1 MTRQEFIELV
11 TSYILEDFPM
21 DETFSDELIAA
32 INAAVNV
39 DSESDISLHGAFPA
53 ESENTVV
60 SQENHN
66 SADVETASQL
76 SSRTPTPEPSL
87 VDTDRDPGRPGLK
100 NAPAFKEQDDTPK
113 EDFTKKR
120 KRKDSEE

>member
-1 MTRQEFIELV
+1 MLRLLPSLV
-11 TSYILEDFPM
+11 
-21 DETFSDELIAA
+21 
-32 INAAVNV
+32 
-39 DSESDISLHGAFPA
+39 HG
-53 ESENTVV
+53 
-60 SQENHN
+60 
-66 SADVETASQL
+66 
-76 SSRTPTPEPSL
+76 TPTPEPSL